1 MRPGMRRRTAH
12 CRDIEVMNKV
22 TGFTLIE
29 LMIVIVVVAV
39 LAAIAMPSYRQYVLR
54 THRTEAKRTL
64 LNVAVA
70 QEKFYLHNN
79 TYAGP
84 SALEIAPPSGLGIA
98 GTTERGHYALAIT
111 AGGVSAFSATATAQG
126 AQADDTR
133 CASFAID
140 QAGTRTATNTDCW
153 D

>member
-1 MRPGMRRRTAH
+1 M
-12 CRDIEVMNKV
+12 I

-70 QEKFYLHNN
+70 QEKFYLQNN

-84 SALEIAPPSGLGIA
+84 SGARDCAARRARHLRHNRTRALRGGDHRGRCQRILGDGDGAGCSGGRHPL
-98 GTTERGHYALAIT
+98 RLVRH
-111 AGGVSAFSATATAQG
+111 
-126 AQADDTR
+126 
-133 CASFAID
+133 
-140 QAGTRTATNTDCW
+140 
-153 D
+153 

>member
-1 MRPGMRRRTAH
+1 MRPGMGVGPRTAESF
-12 CRDIEVMNKV
+12 EVRNKV

-54 THRTEAKRTL
+54 THRTEATRTL

-70 QEKFYLHNN
+70 QEKFHLQNN

-84 SALEIAPPSGLGIA
+84 SALEIAPPGGLGIS
-98 GTTERGHYALAIT
+98 GTTERGHYAVVIT

-133 CASFAID
+133 CASFTID
-140 QAGTRTATNTDCW
+140 QAGIRTATNTDCW

>member
-1 MRPGMRRRTAH
+1 MRPGMGVGPRTAESF
-12 CRDIEVMNKV
+12 EVRNKV

-70 QEKFYLHNN
+70 QEKFYLQNN

-84 SALEIAPPSGLGIA
+84 SALEIAPPGGLGIA
-98 GTTERGHYALAIT
+98 GTTERGHYAVAIT
-111 AGGVSAFSATATAQG
+111 AGSVSAFSATATAQG

-133 CASFAID
+133 CASFTID
-140 QAGTRTATNTDCW
+140 QAGTRTATNTNCW